1 MQLYLKQMIAS
12 PVKEHIVDAILNQI
26 EMEREG
32 FAINR
37 SAVKSSVEV
46 LLTLEDESEAGN
58 VSVYARDIEA
68 AVLKASRAFY
78 SEEGERLLG
87 TCDSPEFLRKVCSSI
102 SLDPPQGRL

>member
-46 LLTLEDESEAGN
+46 LFTLEDKSEAGT
-58 VSVYARDIEA
+58 VSVYTRDIEP

-78 SEEGERLLG
+78 VEEGERLLG
-87 TCDSPEFLRKVCSSI
+87 TCDSPEFLRKVCSPFN
-102 SLDPPQGRL
+102 LDPP